1 MALLVGQGVR
11 ACASLSSGISLL
23 LYQHSGC
30 VLQEGGLTHP
40 SAQPKGQRIL
50 GGYAC

>member
-1 MALLVGQGVR
+1 MALVVSR
-11 ACASLSSGISLL
+11 SCASLSPRTSSL

-30 VLQEGGLTHP
+30 VLQEGGLT